1 MDVQQ
6 RLDDIV
12 ATVEGARSM
21 PMSASCVVN
30 RADLLDML
38 GEVREALPGSL
49 AQAQEVL
56 GGREQVV
63 AEAQQEARRIID
75 EAHRE
80 RASLIS
86 QTEVARL
93 AEQESDRI
101 LTEARRESE
110 EIRVEADDYVD
121 SKLANFEVVLSKT
134 IGAVD
139 RGRDKLLG
147 RAPAPHDGPG
157 GEEFEESPDAR
168 AQDPE
173 TRKQQAEEYI
183 EAQFRA
189 FEAVLAKTL
198 QAVGRG
204 RQKLTGH
211 QPIDDLAA
219 HMAAQPDAA
228 PDNRLRGTDE
238 EYLAGLVDNSE
249 AAAPTSV
256 RPPAPARPGG
266 GSAGY
271 PAPQPAAYPPQ
282 PAAYPPQPCADY
294 TEQPAALPPGAPSPY
309 GHPAD
314 RMPPGG
320 TDGQGMP
327 TPDYYAPTGHQDQYA
342 AQGHQDQ
349 YAVQSYQDPGYA
361 SQHDPYRD
369 PQGYRPEGWPNQY
382 DAPPAYETQGQ
393 YGYGDQLGDPS
404 PYGDPGAPHGY
415 QDQGMYAPAPDPYAP
430 QQSGEY
436 YPQPDRHGH
445 GQQHGQGQQHGSPA
459 ALDETS
465 FFDTS
470 MIDLEQLR
478 RYEQGRE

>member
-12 ATVEGARSM
+12 AAVEGARSM

-147 RAPAPHDGPG
+147 RAPAPHDG
-157 GEEFEESPDAR
+157 GEEFEESPDVR

-249 AAAPTSV
+249 TSAPTSV
-256 RPPAPARPGG
+256 RAPAPAR
-266 GSAGY
+266 SDDS
-271 PAPQPAAYPPQ
+271 AAYPPPQ

-294 TEQPAALPPGAPSPY
+294 TEQPAALPPGAQSPY
-309 GHPAD
+309 GHPGEQLVQD
-314 RMPPGG
+314 G
-320 TDGQGMP
+320 TDGRGMP
-327 TPDYYAPTGHQDQYA
+327 APDYYAPTGHQDQYA
-342 AQGHQDQ
+342 TQG
-349 YAVQSYQDPGYA
+349 YQDPGYA
-361 SQHDPYRD
+361 PQHDPYQD
-369 PQGYRPEGWPNQY
+369 PQGYRPEGWPSPY
-382 DAPPAYETQGQ
+382 DAHPGYEGQGQGQ
-393 YGYGDQLGDPS
+393 YGSGDQLGGPS
-404 PYGDPGAPHGY
+404 PYGGPGAPQGY
-415 QDQGMYAPAPDPYAP
+415 QDQGGYAPAPDPYAP
-430 QQSGEY
+430 QQPGEY
-436 YPQPDRHGH
+436 YPQPGPHGP
-445 GQQHGQGQQHGSPA
+445 GQQLGQGQQPGSPA